1 MNYEA
6 KIGRR
11 REGSGTNDAVNR
23 AALDE
28 EGEPRRMARA
38 QWRMEKENP
47 LGKPAG
53 TGIIVE
59 ECLDRG
65 RV

>member
-23 AALDE
+23 AARDE
-28 EGEPRRMARA
+28 EGETTPDGAGTMADRK
-38 QWRMEKENP
+38 R
-47 LGKPAG
+47 KPAG
-53 TGIIVE
+53 ETSGHGDY
-59 ECLDRG
+59 C
-65 RV
+65 

>member
-1 MNYEA
+1 MIYEA

-28 EGEPRRMARA
+28 KGGTTPDGAGTVADGKR
-38 QWRMEKENP
+38 
-47 LGKPAG
+47 KPAG
-53 TGIIVE
+53 ETSGHGDY
-59 ECLDRG
+59 C
-65 RV
+65 

>member
-23 AALDE
+23 AARDE
-28 EGEPRRMARA
+28 EGGTTLDGAGTVADGKR
-38 QWRMEKENP
+38 
-47 LGKPAG
+47 KPAG
-53 TGIIVE
+53 ETSGHGDY
-59 ECLDRG
+59 C
-65 RV
+65 